1 MTSQNIPVVDLRDW
15 NAGGEARKRFV
26 KTVGESLAD
35 IGFFAVAN
43 HGVSDELTR
52 SAYRVAKAFF
62 SQPAATKAGYT
73 KPGTMGQRFFHQ
85 RCGVDKHLHVLRGL
99 RGQPSRQCLQPA
111 LDDIMIVTPQ
121 GIG

>member
-26 KTVGESLAD
+26 RTVGESLAD

-62 SQPAATKAGYT
+62 SQSVAVRARSG
-73 KPGTMGQRFFHQ
+73 R
-85 RCGVDKHLHVLRGL
+85 
-99 RGQPSRQCLQPA
+99 
-111 LDDIMIVTPQ
+111 VTVRAMP
-121 GIG
+121 